1 MASDSYTRMS
11 LRFEDYTLKLD
22 YQLDERYP
30 SAVEQVV
37 ERKKGAFKEK
47 EKERA
52 GLAADRIQLFRKKAL
67 DKVLEA
73 LF

>member
-47 EKERA
+47 EK
-52 GLAADRIQLFRKKAL
+52 
-67 DKVLEA
+67 
-73 LF
+73 

>member
-30 SAVEQVV
+30 SIVEQVL

-47 EKERA
+47 EKERT
-52 GLAADRIQLFRKKAL
+52 GLPSVRIQLFRKYAL
-67 DKVLEA
+67 DKVLEI
-73 LF
+73 LL

>member
-30 SAVEQVV
+30 SAVEKEGGIQR
-37 ERKKGAFKEK
+37 EGKGTCGSGGGSNPA
-47 EKERA
+47 
-52 GLAADRIQLFRKKAL
+52 
-67 DKVLEA
+67 V
-73 LF
+73 